1 MQIGKIIIK
10 DLLIEFL
17 KKFSMKK
24 NIFLFLLFTLSSF
37 ALVRDIY
44 KEVITINKN
53 SDTSVQYWA
62 PNDIYIEDFEG
73 VNTWAFSNG
82 FNINKWFVGT
92 AVNNGGTKSL
102 YISDNNGLANQY
114 DITAASTTHA
124 YKDVALPVNTS
135 DVTFSFDWRSMGN
148 GQSDILNVW
157 IVPVSFTPLA
167 GLQIFPG
174 ADRIQ
179 VGGPFSGQTV
189 WNNYST
195 IVNLSAYAG
204 QNIRL
209 VFQWVNIGW
218 EGMQT
223 PAAIDNV
230 VLKSVT
236 CSSPFDI
243 NAQSITTTGAQISWT
258 APTTANIASYDY
270 YVSQTNTID
279 TTTPPTGNVTTASVS
294 IGNLTAGTQYFF
306 WVRSNC
312 GSVDGQSLWTGPFS
326 FFTNCLILDLPF
338 TETFNSDSTTVN
350 CWSVVNNNNDN
361 IKWNTNVT
369 TGPFE
374 GDRSANIPIDM
385 LPMALNDDY
394 LISPVFTFNGSY
406 RLKYYYKTGWGMG
419 PQTFSVK
426 MSQNGG
432 IGVSDFTQTVV
443 AEQAYSNT
451 QYIEKIVYLPAFT
464 GQGALAWYV
473 GSTSRRQIYIDKVV
487 IEPVPACPEPYEVLS
502 TQITDETLSI
512 AWQQYGTVNS
522 WEVIILPHGQSIP
535 VDLSTITVYQTNAPS
550 ITISDLEDV
559 TAYDVYVRAVCNPS
573 QQSGWSSA
581 LEITTRPHN
590 DECNKAI
597 PLPVNQGTECV
608 ETVNGTVKAAS
619 PSNIGE
625 VCEGN
630 PYNDVWYEFT
640 ATSENHM
647 IKLQTE
653 TPATTYIAVYE
664 QGICDGQALTPIICA
679 PTSVL
684 SMIDL
689 TVGNT
694 YKIRV
699 YTSSFE
705 TAVNF
710 SICILTFFPIKTSDT
725 QYTVPELVTDI
736 FIDNECTTVS
746 NITWSTGTNF
756 NDVNGIGY
764 FNKSNTSFSFKE
776 GIILSTG
783 KMLWARGPAGQ
794 ATSTGDG
801 YWPGDAQLTT
811 LVNDYLNETDINTY
825 NASVLEFDFVAITDQ
840 LKFNFIFASNEYGSF
855 QCSFKDSFAFFL
867 TNTATGVTT
876 NLAVVPGTT
885 DLISISTIR
894 KAIHSGYDSITGEPL
909 CGDNNPDYFQA
920 CYDPAFNGQNPMS
933 SPINF
938 YGLTVPM
945 TAQSVLEPGITY
957 HIKMVIQDRLD
968 PYLDSAIF
976 LEGGSFDLGSVNLGE
991 DLLVNTGT
999 AICSG
1004 DSYILNSGLNPAEYI
1019 IKWYRNNTL
1028 ISGADGATLEVTQ
1041 SGEYKIEATPI
1052 NSSCPLTDTI
1062 KIEFYS
1068 EIEIVNPKNIEI
1080 CVFNELIPIVDLT
1093 INENEMLSLIPD
1105 LSDIEV
1111 TYYETETA
1119 AELEEEVITDPENY
1133 LASALPKEIFVRIDD
1148 NKTGCHRIV
1157 SFKLV
1162 KKEVVEL
1169 KKPEKIV
1176 VCVYDGVPVSLDLT
1190 SVRPG
1195 IVSQLTNP
1203 NVILYYYKTYENA
1216 INGIGAIASPQNY
1229 QPDTLPTTIYIR
1241 FTDTA
1246 TGCELMTSVEI
1257 VASAEILPVKV
1268 EDIISCTKYILPKA
1282 PQGYFYSTEE
1292 FGKGELIKSGTV
1304 YGPGYYVVYLNVQNV
1319 NNCVFSSSYTIEVI
1333 DCSIPKGISP
1343 NGDGLNDTFDLTNYH
1358 PLEVLIYNREG
1369 MEVYAYGPGYSN
1381 QWYGQNKQ
1389 GKPLPDGTYFY
1400 KIVTDNELFTGYVQ
1414 LVREIK

>member
-1 MQIGKIIIK
+1 
-10 DLLIEFL
+10 
-17 KKFSMKK
+17 MKK
-24 NIFLFLLFTLSSF
+24 NLFLFLLFTLSSF
-37 ALVRDIY
+37 ALVTDIY
-44 KEVITINKN
+44 KEVITVNKN
-53 SDTSVQYWA
+53 TKKISELNKDGNRSIQYWA
-62 PNDIYIEDFEG
+62 ANDIYTEDFEG
-73 VNTWAFSNG
+73 AHGWLFSNG
-82 FNINKWFVGT
+82 LNANKWYVGT
-92 AVNNGGTKSL
+92 AVNNGGTKAL
-102 YISDNNGLANQY
+102 YISDNNGVANQY
-114 DITAASTTHA
+114 NIAAASISHA
-124 YKDVALPVNTS
+124 YKDIALPANTS
-135 DVTFSFDWRSMGN
+135 DVAFSFDWKSMGN
-148 GQSDILNVW
+148 VQSDIFNVW
-157 IVPVSFTPLA
+157 IVPSSFTPLP
-167 GLQIFPG
+167 GFQIFAG

-179 VGGPFSGQTV
+179 VGGSFGGQSI

-204 QNIRL
+204 QNVRL

-223 PAAIDNV
+223 PAAIDNIL
-230 VLKSVT
+230 LKSVT
-236 CSSPFDI
+236 CSSPSNI
-243 NAQSITTTGAQISWT
+243 NAQNITTTSAQISWT
-258 APTTANIASYDY
+258 APTTANVASYDY
-270 YVSQTNTID
+270 YLSQTNTIAP
-279 TTTPPTGNVTTASVS
+279 TTLPTGNVTTTSVS
-294 IGNLTAGTQYFF
+294 VGNLTAGTSYYF

-312 GSVDGQSLWTGPFS
+312 GTVDGQSLWTGPFS
-326 FFTNCLILDLPF
+326 FFTNCSILNLPF

-350 CWSVVNNNNDN
+350 CWSVLNNNNDN
-361 IKWNTNVT
+361 IKWNTNVA

-374 GDRSANIPIDM
+374 GDKSANIPIDM
-385 LPMALNDDY
+385 LSMALNDDY
-394 LISPVFTFNGSY
+394 LISPLFNFNGSY
-406 RLKYYYKTGWGMG
+406 RLKYYYKMGWGMA

-473 GSTSRRQIYIDKVV
+473 GSSSKRQIYIDKVV

-502 TQITDETLSI
+502 TQITDETLTI

-535 VDLSTITVYQTNAPS
+535 VDLSTITVYQTNTSS
-550 ITISDLEDV
+550 ITINDLEDM
-559 TAYDVYVRAVCNPS
+559 TAYDVYVRAVCNS
-573 QQSGWSSA
+573 AQQSNWSSM
-581 LEITTRPHN
+581 LEITTRPSN

-597 PLPVNQGTECV
+597 ILPVNQGPECV

-625 VCEGN
+625 VCEGD

-640 ATSENHM
+640 ATSENHL

-653 TPATTYIAVYE
+653 NPATTYIAVYE
-664 QGICDGQALTPIICA
+664 QGICNGETLTPIICA
-679 PTSVL
+679 PTSIL

-699 YTSSFE
+699 YTSSFD

-736 FIDNECTTVS
+736 LIDNECATVS

-764 FNKSNTSFSFKE
+764 FNKNNTSFSFKD

-783 KMLWARGPAGQ
+783 KMLWARGPADQ
-794 ATSTGDG
+794 ATSTGEG
-801 YWPGDAQLTT
+801 YWPGDTQLTT
-811 LVNDYLNETDINTY
+811 LINNYLDETDIDTY

-867 TNTATGVTT
+867 TNTTTGVTT

-909 CGDNNPDYFQA
+909 CGDNNPEYFQA

-945 TAQSVLEPGITY
+945 TVQSVLVPGATY
-957 HIKMVIQDRLD
+957 HIKMVIQDRVD
-968 PYLDSAIF
+968 PYRDSAIF
-976 LEGGSFDLGSVNLGE
+976 LEGGSFDLGSVELGG
-991 DLLVNTGT
+991 DLLVQNGN
-999 AICSG
+999 ALCPG
-1004 DSYILNSGLNPAEYI
+1004 ESYIIDSELSSEDYT
-1019 IKWYRNNTL
+1019 IKWYKDNVL
-1028 ISGADGATLEVTQ
+1028 ISGANGPTLEITQ
-1041 SGEYKIEATPI
+1041 SGEYKIEAIPV
-1052 NSSCPLTDTI
+1052 NSICPLTDTI
-1062 KIEFYS
+1062 KV
-1068 EIEIVNPKNIEI
+1068 EIYPEIKVVFPKNIEI
-1080 CVFNELIPIVDLT
+1080 CVFNQLIPIVDLT

-1111 TYYETETA
+1111 AYYKTETA
-1119 AELEEEVITDPENY
+1119 AELEDEVITDPENY
-1133 LASALPKEIFVRIDD
+1133 VASGLPEEIFVRIDD

-1162 KKEVVEL
+1162 AKEVVDL
-1169 KKPEKIV
+1169 KNPEKIV
-1176 VCVYDGVPVSLDLT
+1176 ACVYDGIPVSLDLT
-1190 SVRPG
+1190 SVRSG

-1203 NVILYYYKTYENA
+1203 NVMLYYYETYQNA
-1216 INGIGAIASPQNY
+1216 IDGIGAIASPQNY
-1229 QPDTLPTTIYIR
+1229 QPDTLPATIYIR
-1241 FTDTA
+1241 FIDRA
-1246 TGCELMTSVEI
+1246 TGCELMTSVDI
-1257 VASAEILPVKV
+1257 VASPEITPVKV
-1268 EDIISCTKYILPKA
+1268 EDIIICTKYTLPKA
-1282 PQGYFYSTEE
+1282 PEGYFYSTEA

-1304 YGPGYYVVYLNVQNV
+1304 YGPGYYIVYLNVQNI

-1369 MEVYAYGPGYSN
+1369 MEVYAYGPGYRN

-1400 KIVTDNELFTGYVQ
+1400 RIVTEYEVLTGYVQ